1 MKEYK
6 WRGLTYQI
14 ADEDLKFYPGAEPVH
29 AESETTADPDEEQA
43 NAEPNEEQANAE
55 TNAEQVD
62 AEPEAK
68 AAPQPENKARKTA
81 KNKDKE

>member
-29 AESETTADPDEEQA
+29 AESEATADPDEEQA
-43 NAEPNEEQANAE
+43 NAEPNEEQA
-55 TNAEQVD
+55 NAEQVD

>member
-14 ADEDLKFYPGAEPVH
+14 ANEDLKFYPGAEPVH
-29 AESETTADPDEEQA
+29 AESEATADLDEEQA
-43 NAEPNEEQANAE
+43 NAEPN
-55 TNAEQVD
+55 TDQVD
-62 AEPEAK
+62 AEPEEK

-81 KNKDKE
+81 KNKDEE